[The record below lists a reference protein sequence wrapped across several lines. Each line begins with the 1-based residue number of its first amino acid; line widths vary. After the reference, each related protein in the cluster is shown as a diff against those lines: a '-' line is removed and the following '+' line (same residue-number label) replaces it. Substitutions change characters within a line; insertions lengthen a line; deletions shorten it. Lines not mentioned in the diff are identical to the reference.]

1 MSNKIVNYKTHR
13 LEGVTFRYD
22 EVFDWFVLSEFH
34 CIRANEALT
43 QEVMWHKNKMHHRI
57 RDLAV
62 KMQYQSNSKV
72 SFVHVESLATRKA
85 FYWYDQIRPKEVKDW
100 ARHLQSLFHQ
110 AVKKGG
116 WNEVTDTTLRTWLK
130 HEPGGSVRMISVSKD
145 TYLTAARARHTS
157 VWNCCGRYRA
167 NIERRSSA
175 SRLNTTT
182 AGSGTTTQCLTLRHR
197 RSGMMLSDASTKV
210 QRATMPKRPVA
221 ATAET
226 K

>member
-72 SFVHVESLATRKA
+72 SFVHVESLAMRKA

-145 TYLTAARARHTS
+145 IY
-157 VWNCCGRYRA
+157 V
-167 NIERRSSA
+167 
-175 SRLNTTT
+175 
-182 AGSGTTTQCLTLRHR
+182 HR
-197 RSGMMLSDASTKV
+197 RKGTPYFGLELLRSIPCKYRTKV
-210 QRATMPKRPVA
+210 IGFKPYYYNGRLWNYYPVFD
-221 ATAET
+221 AET
-226 K
+226 QKEWDDAQRRFDEGATRYYAEKASGGYCGD